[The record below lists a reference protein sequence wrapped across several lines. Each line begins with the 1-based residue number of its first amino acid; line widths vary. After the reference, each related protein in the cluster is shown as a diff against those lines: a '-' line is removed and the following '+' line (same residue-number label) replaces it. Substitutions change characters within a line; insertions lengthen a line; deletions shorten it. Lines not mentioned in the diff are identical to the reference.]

1 MLDDM
6 AGASSVMRQA
16 LATDPGIVSAL
27 PLGQQLVDRIR
38 LLEQSAEVASRQAAM
53 SRDALV
59 LLGVWRSMQGR
70 FTEAHLAV
78 LSAQQAG
85 EQSLGAARL
94 RSWLEGRMVPPA

>member
-1 MLDDM
+1 
-6 AGASSVMRQA
+6 
-16 LATDPGIVSAL
+16 
-27 PLGQQLVDRIR
+27 
-38 LLEQSAEVASRQAAM
+38 M

-94 RSWLEGRMVPPA
+94 RSWLEGRMIPPA